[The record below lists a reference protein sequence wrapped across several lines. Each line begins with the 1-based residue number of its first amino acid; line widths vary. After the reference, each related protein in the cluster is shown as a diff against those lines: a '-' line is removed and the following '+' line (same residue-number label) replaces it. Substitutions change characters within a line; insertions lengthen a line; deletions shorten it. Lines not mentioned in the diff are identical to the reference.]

1 MSDHTLLLL
10 QGQLDRE
17 TNNFFHF
24 ENFWVHMDGFKEAV
38 QTAWNRPVTSTQPL
52 KHLQIKMART
62 AKSLK
67 NGKNLKLV
75 TPSSNWLWSKK
86 SSFV

>member
-1 MSDHTLLLL
+1 MFDYTRLLL

-17 TNNFFHF
+17 TNNYFCF

-38 QTAWNRPVTSTQPL
+38 QTSWNRPVTSTQPL
-52 KHLQIKMART
+52 KRLQIKMART

-67 NGKNLKLV
+67 K
-75 TPSSNWLWSKK
+75 WKK
-86 SSFV
+86 SKIGDTKLQLAMVK